1 MPATLADIFRLHGP
15 AFLERSGNAVLPGHA
30 KALRDITRCRTPAL
44 GGQTFQCRDCGKT
57 QYSYHSC
64 NNRHCPACQN
74 NDTTAWVEKQR
85 DTLLPVPYFFATFT
99 VPEEL
104 GSEAYAHQRIFYNAL
119 FRAASRALLECSGR
133 PRFVGGEIGFMAV
146 LHTWT
151 RDLRYHPHVHCVIPG
166 GGIIRANGKDGAP
179 PSSWVS
185 AKSPDFFVPVKPLS
199 RLFKAK
205 MRHELSRS
213 GFFGKIPSSVWSK
226 EWVVHIQPAGT
237 GREVVQYLAP
247 YVFRTA
253 LSNKRI
259 VALRDGLVT
268 FKFKKR
274 GSKRWSYQT
283 LEAVA
288 FIKRFMRHVLPKGLV
303 KVRYYGFMAP
313 NKRKDVAAVRAELEK
328 MGDDGKETTIH
339 QESEEKNGGNAENEP
354 SGGPGKKRMAC
365 SRCGGELIWVRDLPR
380 VRAPP

>member
-1 MPATLADIFRLHGP
+1 MVRPKAKDRASPA
-15 AFLERSGNAVLPGHA
+15 
-30 KALRDITRCRTPAL
+30 
-44 GGQTFQCRDCGKT
+44 
-57 QYSYHSC
+57 
-64 NNRHCPACQN
+64 
-74 NDTTAWVEKQR
+74 
-85 DTLLPVPYFFATFT
+85 
-99 VPEEL
+99 
-104 GSEAYAHQRIFYNAL
+104 
-119 FRAASRALLECSGR
+119 
-133 PRFVGGEIGFMAV
+133 
-146 LHTWT
+146 
-151 RDLRYHPHVHCVIPG
+151 
-166 GGIIRANGKDGAP
+166 
-179 PSSWVS
+179 SWVS

-205 MRHELSRS
+205 MRHQLSRS
-213 GFFGKIPSSVWSK
+213 GFFGEIPSSVWSK

-237 GREVVQYLAP
+237 GQEVVKYLAP

-259 VALRDGLVT
+259 VALRDGHVT

-274 GSKRWSYQT
+274 GSKKWSYQT

-328 MGDDGKETTIH
+328 KGDDGKERTIH
-339 QESEEKNGGNAENEP
+339 QERDEKNEGNAENKP
-354 SGGPGKKRMAC
+354 SGGPGKKPRAC
-365 SRCGGELIWVRDLPR
+365 PRCGGELIWVRDLPK

>member
-1 MPATLADIFRLHGP
+1 
-15 AFLERSGNAVLPGHA
+15 
-30 KALRDITRCRTPAL
+30 
-44 GGQTFQCRDCGKT
+44 
-57 QYSYHSC
+57 
-64 NNRHCPACQN
+64 
-74 NDTTAWVEKQR
+74 
-85 DTLLPVPYFFATFT
+85 
-99 VPEEL
+99 
-104 GSEAYAHQRIFYNAL
+104 
-119 FRAASRALLECSGR
+119 
-133 PRFVGGEIGFMAV
+133 
-146 LHTWT
+146 
-151 RDLRYHPHVHCVIPG
+151 VIPG
-166 GGIIRANGKDGAP
+166 GGIVRANGKDGAP

-199 RLFKAK
+199 RLFKAR
-205 MRHELSRS
+205 MRHELRRS
-213 GFFGKIPSSVWSK
+213 GFFGTIPSSVWSK

-259 VALRDGLVT
+259 VALRDGHVT

-274 GSKRWSYQT
+274 RSKRWSYQT
-283 LEAVA
+283 VEAVA

-313 NKRKDVAAVRAELEK
+313 NKRKGVAAVRAELEGK
-328 MGDDGKETTIH
+328 GNDRKETTIYPKG
-339 QESEEKNGGNAENEP
+339 EEKIAENAENEP

-380 VRAPP
+380 VRVPP